1 MSDDMSS
8 QSDKSFTEMATKES
22 DKQFVKLDPG
32 GLQKTSVQHTFDSR
46 MLRSSKKLISEVQ
59 KSHRRRISLQ
69 YLPKHVSVF
78 VCLTF

>member
-8 QSDKSFTEMATKES
+8 PEDKSYSEMATKVS
-22 DKQFVKLDPG
+22 DKQFVKVDPG

-46 MLRSSKKLISEVQ
+46 LLKSSKKLISEVQ
-59 KSHRRRISLQ
+59 KLHRRKISLQ
-69 YLPKHVSVF
+69 YLPKHVSAF